1 MSFVVIMSI
10 CIAVTAVSLVVVCVI
25 RSRVRDFSR
34 QVFGTDSIAEGLNR
48 QADLAA
54 ETPKSVSGM
63 TRLFEP
69 QIRRDFPDF
78 SWEEFKH
85 RAENMLVSALLAVS
99 GENLEGLSEASP
111 EVRQQVENRIRDNE
125 AAGIKETYREIK
137 IHQTEMADY
146 RKEKGTCTLT
156 IQSAV
161 EYYHDR
167 EKIGQPE
174 NRAQRKTQTKYNL
187 ELLYIQDSD
196 AAGLESAVGTTC
208 PCCGAPVRN
217 LGAMFCEYCGAA
229 VTPVNIKVWSLH
241 KFYEVDYNH
250 IR

>member
-1 MSFVVIMSI
+1 MSFVVIIGI
-10 CIAVTAVSLVVVCVI
+10 CIAVAAASLVGVCVV
-25 RSRVRDFSR
+25 RSRIRDFSR

-99 GENLEGLSEASP
+99 GENLERLSEASP
-111 EVRQQVENRIRDNE
+111 EVRQQVENQIRDNQ

-167 EKIGQPE
+167 EKTGQPE

-196 AAGLESAVGTTC
+196 AAGLGSAVGTIC
-208 PCCGAPVRN
+208 PNCGAPVRN
-217 LGAMFCEYCGAA
+217 LGAMFCEYCGSA